1 MNKEKIKGFI
11 TGIVVMTLIFSTAIT
26 GFAAS
31 GSQSITATYN
41 NIKLYVNQKLITPKD
56 AAGNTVEPFIY
67 NGTTYLPVRAVA
79 NALGQDVSWDNSTKS
94 VYIGSQPTAT
104 SYSRSNPAPVGT
116 AQTITIDNYLGKYT
130 VTIKVT
136 EAFRG
141 QSAWTAIKK
150 ANMFNTAPEDNN
162 EYVLLSVEATI
173 DSAEN
178 DRAVSLNDYDFKI
191 YNSTNSEY
199 ERVLVVSPN
208 PQFDGSA
215 YEGGKIEGFMAFTV
229 STSDPSPKIVFG
241 QDYDGTGGIWF
252 SAVK

>member
-94 VYIGSQPTAT
+94 VYIGTQPSTTAPT
-104 SYSRSNPAPVGT
+104 TDSMTTGEKNALAKAKSYLDTMAFSYTGLIKQLEFEKFSNSEAT
-116 AQTITIDNYLGKYT
+116 YAADNCGADGN
-130 VTIKVT
+130 
-136 EAFRG
+136 EQA
-141 QSAWTAIKK
+141 AKK
-150 ANMFNTAPEDNN
+150 AKSYMNTM
-162 EYVLLSVEATI
+162 SF
-173 DSAEN
+173 S
-178 DRAVSLNDYDFKI
+178 R
-191 YNSTNSEY
+191 
-199 ERVLVVSPN
+199 
-208 PQFDGSA
+208 DGLIKQL
-215 YEGGKIEGFMAFTV
+215 EFEGFTKAQAEYGAT
-229 STSDPSPKIVFG
+229 
-241 QDYDGTGGIWF
+241 
-252 SAVK
+252 AVGY